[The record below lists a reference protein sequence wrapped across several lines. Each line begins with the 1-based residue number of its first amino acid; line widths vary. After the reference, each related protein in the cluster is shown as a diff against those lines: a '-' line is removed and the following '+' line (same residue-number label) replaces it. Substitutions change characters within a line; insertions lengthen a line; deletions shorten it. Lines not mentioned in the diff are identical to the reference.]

1 MGAENT
7 KGPLR
12 EKIPVTAGPTMEA
25 IDPVRYISTNP
36 PAEWVMLAEA
46 ARSRGAEVTL
56 ISGPVALECSPEI
69 RRIDVRTTREM
80 LAACEEAFEDA
91 DAVVKSSGSGG
102 FLCSQC
108 LSAQEEETG
117 RRAGTETR
125 GKSGYSQDAGAEERQ
140 TRFGGVCC
148 GNPKSG
154 GIREKRRS
162 RRRIWI

>member
-1 MGAENT
+1 MGYA
-7 KGPLR
+7 
-12 EKIPVTAGPTMEA
+12 V
-25 IDPVRYISTNP
+25 
-36 PAEWVMLAEA
+36 AEA

-91 DAVVKSSGSGG
+91 DAVVKAAAPGG

-117 RRAGTETR
+117 RQ
-125 GKSGYSQDAGAEERQ
+125 SW
-140 TRFGGVCC
+140 
-148 GNPKSG
+148 N
-154 GIREKRRS
+154 
-162 RRRIWI
+162 